1 MKNYRKLAL
10 AFCLALVLTAVGM
23 PPAVFADEGETVSIR
38 IVHTNDSHGRYAA
51 GETCVGYAKL
61 QTIAAGDGQRA
72 GLILD
77 PGDAFHGLS
86 FATVEQGASIAELF
100 KTIGCTAMTPG
111 LSDLSYGTAHLRGLE
126 TDSGT
131 PVLSCNLL
139 DGTTA
144 QPVFTPSVG
153 LTVQGV
159 RIGLIGVTSPDLLEQ
174 LDTKDGQSLILAD
187 PAACVQQEIDR
198 LRKEGCTILIVLAHM
213 GDSSAST
220 WTSERLVSE
229 TEGIDVLIDG
239 RSHTVENRMVSW
251 KNGQGQALC
260 VQTGC
265 YLENVG
271 VLTLEADRETGRPVN
286 VSTSC
291 EELISAGQAAEI
303 EEDAGVAEQI
313 ALIEK
318 RQSVLSESSVP
329 AVSSRPASS
338 AVRPQAVS
346 PAVSSGAAV
355 SSQAEESALPPEQPV
370 QTEQGTWEMFPVLL
384 AAAVVVL
391 VAVFVLLSRRGQG
404 R

>member
-1 MKNYRKLAL
+1 MKKYLQLAL
-10 AFCLALVLTAVGM
+10 AICLVLVLTAVGI
-23 PPAVFADEGETVSIR
+23 PPAVFADEEETVSIR

-61 QTIAAGDGQRA
+61 QTIAEGDGHRA
-72 GLILD
+72 DLILD
-77 PGDAFHGLS
+77 AGDAFHGLS
-86 FATVEQGASIAELF
+86 FATVEQGAGVAELF
-100 KTIGCTAMTPG
+100 KTIGYTAMTPG
-111 LSDLSYGTAHLRGLE
+111 LADLSYGTAHLNELE

-131 PVLSCNLL
+131 PILSCNLL
-139 DGTTA
+139 DGTSA

-159 RIGLIGVTSPDLLEQ
+159 RIGLIGVTSPDLLGE
-174 LDTKDGQSLILAD
+174 LEMEDGQSLILAD

-198 LRKEGCTILIVLAHM
+198 LRKEGCTMLIVLAHM
-213 GDSSAST
+213 GDSSLWP
-220 WTSERLVSE
+220 WTSERLISE

-239 RSHTVENRMVSW
+239 RSHTEENRMVSW
-251 KNGQGQALC
+251 KNGEGQALC
-260 VQTGC
+260 VQTGA

-271 VLTLEADRETGRPVN
+271 VLTLKVDRGSGRPVN
-286 VSTSC
+286 LSPSC
-291 EELISAGQAAEI
+291 EELISAGEAMEL
-303 EEDAGVAEQI
+303 EEDAGIAAQI

-318 RQSVLSESSVP
+318 RQSVLSASSA

-338 AVRPQAVS
+338 AVRSKPVS
-346 PAVSSGAAV
+346 PAVSSSAAV
-355 SSQAEESALPPEQPV
+355 SSQAVQSSPQSEPPAPA
-370 QTEQGTWEMFPVLL
+370 EQGTWEMFPVFL

>member
-72 GLILD
+72 DLILD
-77 PGDAFHGLS
+77 AGDAFHGLS

-187 PAACVQQEIDR
+187 PASRSCN
-198 LRKEGCTILIVLAHM
+198 LPRK
-213 GDSSAST
+213 
-220 WTSERLVSE
+220 
-229 TEGIDVLIDG
+229 
-239 RSHTVENRMVSW
+239 
-251 KNGQGQALC
+251 
-260 VQTGC
+260 
-265 YLENVG
+265 
-271 VLTLEADRETGRPVN
+271 
-286 VSTSC
+286 
-291 EELISAGQAAEI
+291 
-303 EEDAGVAEQI
+303 
-313 ALIEK
+313 
-318 RQSVLSESSVP
+318 
-329 AVSSRPASS
+329 
-338 AVRPQAVS
+338 
-346 PAVSSGAAV
+346 
-355 SSQAEESALPPEQPV
+355 
-370 QTEQGTWEMFPVLL
+370 
-384 AAAVVVL
+384 
-391 VAVFVLLSRRGQG
+391 
-404 R
+404 

>member
-1 MKNYRKLAL
+1 MKKYLQLAL
-10 AFCLALVLTAVGM
+10 AICLVLALTAVGI
-23 PPAVFADEGETVSIR
+23 PPAVFADEEETVSIR

-61 QTIAAGDGQRA
+61 QTIAEGDGHRA
-72 GLILD
+72 DLILD
-77 PGDAFHGLS
+77 AGDAFHGLS
-86 FATVEQGASIAELF
+86 FATVEQGAGVAELF
-100 KTIGCTAMTPG
+100 KTIGYTAMTPG
-111 LSDLSYGTAHLRGLE
+111 LADLSYGTAHLNELE

-131 PVLSCNLL
+131 PILSCNLL
-139 DGTTA
+139 DGTSA

-159 RIGLIGVTSPDLLEQ
+159 RIGLIGVTSPDLLGE
-174 LDTKDGQSLILAD
+174 LEMEDGQSLILAD

-198 LRKEGCTILIVLAHM
+198 LRKEGCTMLIVLAHM
-213 GDSSAST
+213 GDSSLWP
-220 WTSERLVSE
+220 WTSERLISE

-239 RSHTVENRMVSW
+239 RSHTEENRMVSW
-251 KNGQGQALC
+251 KNGEGQALC
-260 VQTGC
+260 VQTGA

-271 VLTLEADRETGRPVN
+271 VLTLEVDRGTGRPVN
-286 VSTSC
+286 LSTSC
-291 EELISAGQAAEI
+291 EDLISAGEAMEL
-303 EEDAGVAEQI
+303 EEDAGIAAQI

-318 RQSVLSESSVP
+318 RQSVLSASSA

-338 AVRPQAVS
+338 AVRSKPVS
-346 PAVSSGAAV
+346 PAVSSSAAV
-355 SSQAEESALPPEQPV
+355 SSQAVQSSPQSEPPAPA
-370 QTEQGTWEMFPVLL
+370 EQGTWEMFPVFL

>member
-1 MKNYRKLAL
+1 MKKYLQFAL
-10 AFCLALVLTAVGM
+10 AICLVLALTAVGI
-23 PPAVFADEGETVSIR
+23 PPAVFADEEETVSIR

-61 QTIAAGDGQRA
+61 QTIAEGDGHRA
-72 GLILD
+72 DLILD
-77 PGDAFHGLS
+77 AGDAFHGLS
-86 FATVEQGASIAELF
+86 FATVEQGAGVAELF
-100 KTIGCTAMTPG
+100 KTIGYTAMTPG
-111 LSDLSYGTAHLRGLE
+111 LADLSYGTAHLNELE

-131 PVLSCNLL
+131 PILSCNLL
-139 DGTTA
+139 DGTSA

-159 RIGLIGVTSPDLLEQ
+159 RIGLIGVTSPDLLGE
-174 LDTKDGQSLILAD
+174 LEMEDGQSLILAD

-198 LRKEGCTILIVLAHM
+198 LRKEGCTMLIVLAHM
-213 GDSSAST
+213 GDSSLWP
-220 WTSERLVSE
+220 WTSERLISE

-239 RSHTVENRMVSW
+239 RSHTEENRMVSW
-251 KNGQGQALC
+251 KNGEGQALC
-260 VQTGC
+260 VQTGA

-271 VLTLEADRETGRPVN
+271 VLTLEVDRGTGRPVN
-286 VSTSC
+286 LSPSC
-291 EELISAGQAAEI
+291 EDLISAGEAMEL
-303 EEDAGVAEQI
+303 EEDAGIAAQI

-318 RQSVLSESSVP
+318 RQSVLSASSA

-338 AVRPQAVS
+338 AVRSKPVS
-346 PAVSSGAAV
+346 PAVSSSAAV
-355 SSQAEESALPPEQPV
+355 SSQAVQSSPQSEPPAPA
-370 QTEQGTWEMFPVLL
+370 EQGTWEMFPVFL

>member
-1 MKNYRKLAL
+1 MKKYLQLAL
-10 AFCLALVLTAVGM
+10 AICLVLALTAVGI
-23 PPAVFADEGETVSIR
+23 PPAVFADEEETVSIR

-61 QTIAAGDGQRA
+61 QTIAEGDGHRA
-72 GLILD
+72 DLILD
-77 PGDAFHGLS
+77 AGDAFHGLS
-86 FATVEQGASIAELF
+86 FATVEQGAGVVELF
-100 KTIGCTAMTPG
+100 KTIGYTAMTPG
-111 LSDLSYGTAHLRGLE
+111 LADLSYGTAHLNELE

-131 PVLSCNLL
+131 PILSCNLL
-139 DGTTA
+139 DGTSA

-159 RIGLIGVTSPDLLEQ
+159 RIGLIGVTSPDLLGE
-174 LDTKDGQSLILAD
+174 LEVEDGQSLILAD

-198 LRKEGCTILIVLAHM
+198 LRKEGCTMLIVLAHM
-213 GDSSAST
+213 GDSSLWP
-220 WTSERLVSE
+220 WTSERLISQ

-239 RSHTVENRMVSW
+239 RSHTEENRMVSW
-251 KNGQGQALC
+251 KNGEGQALC
-260 VQTGC
+260 VQTGA

-271 VLTLEADRETGRPVN
+271 VLTLKVDRGSGRPVN
-286 VSTSC
+286 LSPSC
-291 EELISAGQAAEI
+291 EELISAGEAMELK
-303 EEDAGVAEQI
+303 EDAGIAAQI

-318 RQSVLSESSVP
+318 RQSVLSASSA

-338 AVRPQAVS
+338 AVRSKPVS
-346 PAVSSGAAV
+346 PAVSSSAAV
-355 SSQAEESALPPEQPV
+355 SSQAVQSSPQSEPPAPA
-370 QTEQGTWEMFPVLL
+370 EQGTWEMFPVFL

>member
-1 MKNYRKLAL
+1 MKKYLQLAL
-10 AFCLALVLTAVGM
+10 AICLVLALTAVGI
-23 PPAVFADEGETVSIR
+23 PPAVFADEEETVSIR

-61 QTIAAGDGQRA
+61 QTIAEGDGHRA
-72 GLILD
+72 DLILD
-77 PGDAFHGLS
+77 AGDAFHGLS
-86 FATVEQGASIAELF
+86 FATVEQGAGVAELF
-100 KTIGCTAMTPG
+100 KTIGYTAMTPG
-111 LSDLSYGTAHLRGLE
+111 LADLSYGTAHLNELE

-131 PVLSCNLL
+131 PILSCNLL
-139 DGTTA
+139 DGTSA

-159 RIGLIGVTSPDLLEQ
+159 RIGLIGVTSPDLLGE
-174 LDTKDGQSLILAD
+174 LEMEDGQSLILAD

-198 LRKEGCTILIVLAHM
+198 LRKEGCTMLIVLAHM
-213 GDSSAST
+213 GDSSLWP
-220 WTSERLVSE
+220 WTSERLISE

-239 RSHTVENRMVSW
+239 RSHTEENRMVSW
-251 KNGQGQALC
+251 KNGEGQALC
-260 VQTGC
+260 VQTGA

-271 VLTLEADRETGRPVN
+271 VLTLEVDRGTGRPVN
-286 VSTSC
+286 LSTSC
-291 EELISAGQAAEI
+291 EDLISAGETMEL
-303 EEDAGVAEQI
+303 EEDAGIAAQI

-318 RQSVLSESSVP
+318 RQSVLSASSA

-338 AVRPQAVS
+338 AVRSKPVS
-346 PAVSSGAAV
+346 PAVSSSAAV
-355 SSQAEESALPPEQPV
+355 SSQAVQSSPQSEPPAPA
-370 QTEQGTWEMFPVLL
+370 EQGTWEMFPVFL

>member
-1 MKNYRKLAL
+1 MKKYLQLAL
-10 AFCLALVLTAVGM
+10 AICLVLVLTAVGI
-23 PPAVFADEGETVSIR
+23 PPAVFADEEETVSIR

-61 QTIAAGDGQRA
+61 QTIAEGDGHRA
-72 GLILD
+72 DLILD
-77 PGDAFHGLS
+77 AGDAFHGLS
-86 FATVEQGASIAELF
+86 FATVEQGAGVAELF
-100 KTIGCTAMTPG
+100 KTIGYTAMTPG
-111 LSDLSYGTAHLRGLE
+111 LADLSYGTAHLNELE

-131 PVLSCNLL
+131 PILSCNLL
-139 DGTTA
+139 DGTSA

-159 RIGLIGVTSPDLLEQ
+159 RIGLIGVTSPDLLGE
-174 LDTKDGQSLILAD
+174 LEMEDGQSLILAD

-198 LRKEGCTILIVLAHM
+198 LRKEGCTMLIVLAHM
-213 GDSSAST
+213 GDSSLWP
-220 WTSERLVSE
+220 WTSERLISE

-239 RSHTVENRMVSW
+239 RSHTEENRMVSW
-251 KNGQGQALC
+251 KNGEGQALC
-260 VQTGC
+260 VQTGA

-271 VLTLEADRETGRPVN
+271 VLTLEVDRGTGRPVN
-286 VSTSC
+286 LSPSC
-291 EELISAGQAAEI
+291 EELISAGEAMEL
-303 EEDAGVAEQI
+303 EEDAGIAAQI

-318 RQSVLSESSVP
+318 RQSVLSASSA

-338 AVRPQAVS
+338 AVRSKPVS
-346 PAVSSGAAV
+346 PAVSSSAAV
-355 SSQAEESALPPEQPV
+355 SSQAVQSSPQSEPPAPA
-370 QTEQGTWEMFPVLL
+370 EQGTWEMFPVFL

>member
-1 MKNYRKLAL
+1 MKKYLQLAL
-10 AFCLALVLTAVGM
+10 AICLVLALTAVGI
-23 PPAVFADEGETVSIR
+23 PPAVFADEEETVSIR

-61 QTIAAGDGQRA
+61 QTIAEGDGHRA
-72 GLILD
+72 DLILD
-77 PGDAFHGLS
+77 AGDAFHGLS
-86 FATVEQGASIAELF
+86 FATVEQGAGVAELF
-100 KTIGCTAMTPG
+100 KTIGYTAMTPG
-111 LSDLSYGTAHLRGLE
+111 LADLSYGTAHLNELE

-131 PVLSCNLL
+131 PILSCNLL
-139 DGTTA
+139 DGTSA

-159 RIGLIGVTSPDLLEQ
+159 RIGLIGVTSPDLLGE
-174 LDTKDGQSLILAD
+174 LEMEDGQSLILAD

-198 LRKEGCTILIVLAHM
+198 LRKEGCTMLIVLAHM
-213 GDSSAST
+213 GDSSLWP
-220 WTSERLVSE
+220 WTSERLISE

-239 RSHTVENRMVSW
+239 RSHTEENRMVSW
-251 KNGQGQALC
+251 KNGEGQALC
-260 VQTGC
+260 VQTGA

-271 VLTLEADRETGRPVN
+271 VLTLEVDRGTGRPVN
-286 VSTSC
+286 LSTSC
-291 EELISAGQAAEI
+291 EDLISAGEAMEL
-303 EEDAGVAEQI
+303 EEDAGIAAQI

-318 RQSVLSESSVP
+318 RQSVLSVSSA

-338 AVRPQAVS
+338 AVRSKPVS
-346 PAVSSGAAV
+346 PAVSSSAAV
-355 SSQAEESALPPEQPV
+355 SSQAVQSSPQSEPPAPA
-370 QTEQGTWEMFPVLL
+370 EQGTWEMFPVFL

>member
-1 MKNYRKLAL
+1 MKKYLQLAL
-10 AFCLALVLTAVGM
+10 AICLVLALTAVGI
-23 PPAVFADEGETVSIR
+23 PPAVFADEEETVSIR

-61 QTIAAGDGQRA
+61 QTIAEGDGHRA
-72 GLILD
+72 DLILD
-77 PGDAFHGLS
+77 AGDAFHGLS
-86 FATVEQGASIAELF
+86 FATVEQGAGVAELF
-100 KTIGCTAMTPG
+100 KTIGYTAMTPG
-111 LSDLSYGTAHLRGLE
+111 LADLSYGTAHLNELE

-131 PVLSCNLL
+131 PILSCNLL
-139 DGTTA
+139 DGTSA

-159 RIGLIGVTSPDLLEQ
+159 RIGLIGVTSPDLLGE
-174 LDTKDGQSLILAD
+174 LEMEDGQSLILAD

-198 LRKEGCTILIVLAHM
+198 LRKEGCTMLIVLAHM
-213 GDSSAST
+213 GDSSLWP
-220 WTSERLVSE
+220 WTSERLISE

-239 RSHTVENRMVSW
+239 RSHTEENRMVSW

-260 VQTGC
+260 VQTGA

-271 VLTLEADRETGRPVN
+271 VLTLKVDRGSGRPVN
-286 VSTSC
+286 LSPSC
-291 EELISAGQAAEI
+291 EELISAGEAMEI
-303 EEDAGVAEQI
+303 EEDAGIAAQI

-318 RQSVLSESSVP
+318 RQSVLSASSA

-338 AVRPQAVS
+338 AVRSKPVS
-346 PAVSSGAAV
+346 PAVSSSAAV
-355 SSQAEESALPPEQPV
+355 SSQAVQSSPQSEPPAPA
-370 QTEQGTWEMFPVLL
+370 EQGTWDMFPVFL
-384 AAAVVVL
+384 AVAVVVL

>member
-1 MKNYRKLAL
+1 MKKYLQLAL
-10 AFCLALVLTAVGM
+10 AICLVLALTAVGI
-23 PPAVFADEGETVSIR
+23 PPAVFADEEETVSIR

-61 QTIAAGDGQRA
+61 QTIAEGDGHRA
-72 GLILD
+72 DLILD
-77 PGDAFHGLS
+77 AGDAFHGLS
-86 FATVEQGASIAELF
+86 FATVEQGAGVAELF
-100 KTIGCTAMTPG
+100 KTIGYTAMTPG
-111 LSDLSYGTAHLRGLE
+111 LADLSYGTAHLNELE

-131 PVLSCNLL
+131 PILSCNLL
-139 DGTTA
+139 DGTSA

-159 RIGLIGVTSPDLLEQ
+159 RIGLIGVTSPDLLGE
-174 LDTKDGQSLILAD
+174 LEMEDGQSLILAD

-198 LRKEGCTILIVLAHM
+198 LRKEGCTMLIVLAHM
-213 GDSSAST
+213 GDSSLWP
-220 WTSERLVSE
+220 WTSERLISE

-239 RSHTVENRMVSW
+239 RSHTEENRMVSW
-251 KNGQGQALC
+251 KNGEGQALC
-260 VQTGC
+260 VQAGA

-271 VLTLEADRETGRPVN
+271 VLTLEVDRGTGRPVN
-286 VSTSC
+286 LSTSC
-291 EELISAGQAAEI
+291 EELISAGEAMEL
-303 EEDAGVAEQI
+303 EEDAGIAAQI

-318 RQSVLSESSVP
+318 RQSVLSASSA

-338 AVRPQAVS
+338 AVRSKPVS
-346 PAVSSGAAV
+346 PAVSSSAAV
-355 SSQAEESALPPEQPV
+355 SSQAVQSSPQSEPPAPA
-370 QTEQGTWEMFPVLL
+370 EQGTWEMFPVFL

>member
-1 MKNYRKLAL
+1 MKKYLQLAL
-10 AFCLALVLTAVGM
+10 AICLVLVLTAVGI
-23 PPAVFADEGETVSIR
+23 PPAVFADEEETVSIR

-61 QTIAAGDGQRA
+61 QTIAEGDGHRA
-72 GLILD
+72 DLILD
-77 PGDAFHGLS
+77 AGDAFHGLS
-86 FATVEQGASIAELF
+86 FATVEQGAGVAELF
-100 KTIGCTAMTPG
+100 KTIGYTAMTPG
-111 LSDLSYGTAHLRGLE
+111 LADLSYGTAHLNELE

-131 PVLSCNLL
+131 PILSCNLL
-139 DGTTA
+139 DGTSA

-159 RIGLIGVTSPDLLEQ
+159 RIGLIGVTSPDLLGE
-174 LDTKDGQSLILAD
+174 LEMEDGQSLILAD

-198 LRKEGCTILIVLAHM
+198 LRKEGCTMLIVLAHM
-213 GDSSAST
+213 GDSSLWP
-220 WTSERLVSE
+220 WTGERLISE

-239 RSHTVENRMVSW
+239 RSHTEENRMVSW
-251 KNGQGQALC
+251 KNGEGQALC
-260 VQTGC
+260 VQTGA

-271 VLTLEADRETGRPVN
+271 VLTLKVDRGSGRPVN
-286 VSTSC
+286 LSPSC
-291 EELISAGQAAEI
+291 EELISAGEAMEL
-303 EEDAGVAEQI
+303 EEDAGIAAQI

-318 RQSVLSESSVP
+318 RQSVLSASSA

-338 AVRPQAVS
+338 AVRSKPVS
-346 PAVSSGAAV
+346 PAVSSSAAV
-355 SSQAEESALPPEQPV
+355 SSQAVQSSPQSEPPAPA
-370 QTEQGTWEMFPVLL
+370 EQGTWEMFPVFL

>member
-1 MKNYRKLAL
+1 MKKYLQLAL
-10 AFCLALVLTAVGM
+10 AICLVLVLTAVGI
-23 PPAVFADEGETVSIR
+23 PPAVFADEEETVSIR

-61 QTIAAGDGQRA
+61 QTIAEGDGHRA
-72 GLILD
+72 DLILD
-77 PGDAFHGLS
+77 AGDAFHGLS
-86 FATVEQGASIAELF
+86 FATVEQGAGVAELF
-100 KTIGCTAMTPG
+100 KTIGYTAMTPG
-111 LSDLSYGTAHLRGLE
+111 LADLSYGTAHLNELE

-131 PVLSCNLL
+131 PILSCNLL
-139 DGTTA
+139 DGTSA

-159 RIGLIGVTSPDLLEQ
+159 RIGLIGVTSPDLLGE
-174 LDTKDGQSLILAD
+174 LEMEDGQSLILTD

-198 LRKEGCTILIVLAHM
+198 LRKEGCTMLIVLAHM
-213 GDSSAST
+213 GDSSLWP
-220 WTSERLVSE
+220 WTSERLISE

-239 RSHTVENRMVSW
+239 RSHTEENRMVSW

-260 VQTGC
+260 VQTGA

-271 VLTLEADRETGRPVN
+271 VLTLKVDRGSGRPVN
-286 VSTSC
+286 LSPSC
-291 EELISAGQAAEI
+291 EELISAGEAMEL
-303 EEDAGVAEQI
+303 EEDAGIAAQI

-318 RQSVLSESSVP
+318 RQSVLSVSSA

-338 AVRPQAVS
+338 AVRSKPVS
-346 PAVSSGAAV
+346 PAVSSSAAV
-355 SSQAEESALPPEQPV
+355 SSQAVQSSPQSEPPAPA
-370 QTEQGTWEMFPVLL
+370 EQGTWEMFPVFL

>member
-1 MKNYRKLAL
+1 MKKYLQLAL
-10 AFCLALVLTAVGM
+10 AICLVLALTAVGI
-23 PPAVFADEGETVSIR
+23 PPAVFADEEETVSIR

-61 QTIAAGDGQRA
+61 QTIAEGDGHRA
-72 GLILD
+72 DLILD
-77 PGDAFHGLS
+77 AGDAFHGLS
-86 FATVEQGASIAELF
+86 FATVEQGAGVAELF
-100 KTIGCTAMTPG
+100 KTIGYTAMTPG
-111 LSDLSYGTAHLRGLE
+111 LADLSYGTAHLNELE

-131 PVLSCNLL
+131 PILSCNLL
-139 DGTTA
+139 DGTSA

-159 RIGLIGVTSPDLLEQ
+159 RIGLIGVTSPDLLGE
-174 LDTKDGQSLILAD
+174 LEMEDGQSLILAD

-198 LRKEGCTILIVLAHM
+198 LRKEGCTMLIVLAHM
-213 GDSSAST
+213 GDSSLWP
-220 WTSERLVSE
+220 WTGERLISE

-239 RSHTVENRMVSW
+239 RSHTEENRMVSW
-251 KNGQGQALC
+251 KNGEGQALC
-260 VQTGC
+260 VQTGA

-271 VLTLEADRETGRPVN
+271 VLTLEVDRGTGRPVN
-286 VSTSC
+286 LSTSC
-291 EELISAGQAAEI
+291 EDLISAGEAMEL
-303 EEDAGVAEQI
+303 EEDAGIAAQI

-318 RQSVLSESSVP
+318 RQSVLSASSA

-338 AVRPQAVS
+338 AVRSKPVS
-346 PAVSSGAAV
+346 PAVSSSAAV
-355 SSQAEESALPPEQPV
+355 SSQAVQSSPQSEPPAPA
-370 QTEQGTWEMFPVLL
+370 EQGTWEMFPVFL

>member
-1 MKNYRKLAL
+1 MKKYLQLAL
-10 AFCLALVLTAVGM
+10 AICLVLALTAVGI
-23 PPAVFADEGETVSIR
+23 PPAVFADEEETVSIR

-61 QTIAAGDGQRA
+61 QTIAEGDGHRA
-72 GLILD
+72 DLILD
-77 PGDAFHGLS
+77 AGDAFHGLS
-86 FATVEQGASIAELF
+86 FATVEQGAGVAELF
-100 KTIGCTAMTPG
+100 KTIGYTAMTPG
-111 LSDLSYGTAHLRGLE
+111 LADLSYGTAHLNELE

-131 PVLSCNLL
+131 PILSCNLL
-139 DGTTA
+139 DGTSA

-159 RIGLIGVTSPDLLEQ
+159 RIGLIGVTSPDLLGE
-174 LDTKDGQSLILAD
+174 LEMEDGQSLILAD

-198 LRKEGCTILIVLAHM
+198 LRKEGCTMLIVLAHM
-213 GDSSAST
+213 GDSSLWP
-220 WTSERLVSE
+220 WTSERLISE

-239 RSHTVENRMVSW
+239 RSHTEENRMVSW
-251 KNGQGQALC
+251 KNGEGQALC
-260 VQTGC
+260 VQTGA

-271 VLTLEADRETGRPVN
+271 VLTLKVDRGSGRPVN
-286 VSTSC
+286 LSPSC
-291 EELISAGQAAEI
+291 EELISAGEAMEL
-303 EEDAGVAEQI
+303 EEDAGIAAQI

-318 RQSVLSESSVP
+318 RQSVLSASSA

-338 AVRPQAVS
+338 AVRSKPVS
-346 PAVSSGAAV
+346 PAVSSSAAV
-355 SSQAEESALPPEQPV
+355 SSQAVQSSPQSEPPAPA
-370 QTEQGTWEMFPVLL
+370 EQGTWEMFPVFL

>member
-1 MKNYRKLAL
+1 MKKYLQLAL
-10 AFCLALVLTAVGM
+10 AICLVLALTAVGI
-23 PPAVFADEGETVSIR
+23 PPAVFADEEETVSIR

-61 QTIAAGDGQRA
+61 QTIAEGDGHRA
-72 GLILD
+72 DLILD
-77 PGDAFHGLS
+77 AGDAFHGLS
-86 FATVEQGASIAELF
+86 FATVEQGAGVVELF
-100 KTIGCTAMTPG
+100 KTIGYTAMTPG
-111 LSDLSYGTAHLRGLE
+111 LADLSYGTAHLNELE

-131 PVLSCNLL
+131 PILSCNLL
-139 DGTTA
+139 DGTSA

-159 RIGLIGVTSPDLLEQ
+159 RIGLIGVTSPDLLGE
-174 LDTKDGQSLILAD
+174 LEMEDGQSLILAD

-198 LRKEGCTILIVLAHM
+198 LRKEGCTMLIVLAHM
-213 GDSSAST
+213 GDSSLWP
-220 WTSERLVSE
+220 WTSERLISQ

-239 RSHTVENRMVSW
+239 RSHTEENRMVSW
-251 KNGQGQALC
+251 KNGEGQALC
-260 VQTGC
+260 VQTGA

-271 VLTLEADRETGRPVN
+271 VLTLKVDRGSGRPVN
-286 VSTSC
+286 LSPSC
-291 EELISAGQAAEI
+291 EELISAGEAMEI
-303 EEDAGVAEQI
+303 EEDAGIAAQI

-318 RQSVLSESSVP
+318 RQSVLSASSA

-338 AVRPQAVS
+338 AVRSKPVS
-346 PAVSSGAAV
+346 PAVSSSAAV
-355 SSQAEESALPPEQPV
+355 SSQAVQSSPQSEPPAPA
-370 QTEQGTWEMFPVLL
+370 EQGTWEMFPVFL

>member
-1 MKNYRKLAL
+1 MKKYLQLAL
-10 AFCLALVLTAVGM
+10 AICLVLALTAVGI
-23 PPAVFADEGETVSIR
+23 PPAVFADEEETVSIR

-61 QTIAAGDGQRA
+61 QTIAEGDGHRA
-72 GLILD
+72 DLILD
-77 PGDAFHGLS
+77 AGDAFHGLS
-86 FATVEQGASIAELF
+86 FATVEQGAGVAELF
-100 KTIGCTAMTPG
+100 KTIGYTAMTPG
-111 LSDLSYGTAHLRGLE
+111 LADLSYGTAHLNELE

-131 PVLSCNLL
+131 PILSCNLL
-139 DGTTA
+139 DGTSA

-159 RIGLIGVTSPDLLEQ
+159 RIGLIGVTSPDLLGE
-174 LDTKDGQSLILAD
+174 LEMEDGQSLILAD

-198 LRKEGCTILIVLAHM
+198 LRKEGCTMLIVLAHM
-213 GDSSAST
+213 GDSSLWP
-220 WTSERLVSE
+220 WTSERLISE

-239 RSHTVENRMVSW
+239 RSHTEENRMVSW
-251 KNGQGQALC
+251 KNGEGQALC
-260 VQTGC
+260 VQTGA

-271 VLTLEADRETGRPVN
+271 VLTLKVDRGTGRPVN
-286 VSTSC
+286 LSPSC
-291 EELISAGQAAEI
+291 EELISAGEAMEI
-303 EEDAGVAEQI
+303 EEDAGIAAQI

-318 RQSVLSESSVP
+318 RQSVLSASSA

-338 AVRPQAVS
+338 AVRSKPVS
-346 PAVSSGAAV
+346 PAVSSSAAV
-355 SSQAEESALPPEQPV
+355 SSQAVQSSPQFEPPAPA
-370 QTEQGTWEMFPVLL
+370 EQGTWEMFPVFL

>member
-1 MKNYRKLAL
+1 MKKYLQLAL
-10 AFCLALVLTAVGM
+10 AICLVLALTAVGI
-23 PPAVFADEGETVSIR
+23 PPAVFADEEETVSIR

-61 QTIAAGDGQRA
+61 QTIAEGDGHRA
-72 GLILD
+72 DLILD
-77 PGDAFHGLS
+77 AGDAFHGLS
-86 FATVEQGASIAELF
+86 FATVEQGAGVAELF
-100 KTIGCTAMTPG
+100 KTIGYTAMTPG
-111 LSDLSYGTAHLRGLE
+111 LADLSYGTAHLNELE

-131 PVLSCNLL
+131 PILSCNLL
-139 DGTTA
+139 DGTSA

-159 RIGLIGVTSPDLLEQ
+159 RIGLIGVTSPDLLGE
-174 LDTKDGQSLILAD
+174 LEMEDGQSLILAD

-198 LRKEGCTILIVLAHM
+198 LRKEGCTMLIVLAHM
-213 GDSSAST
+213 GDSSLWP
-220 WTSERLVSE
+220 WTSERLISE

-239 RSHTVENRMVSW
+239 RSHTEENRMVSW
-251 KNGQGQALC
+251 KNGEGQALC
-260 VQTGC
+260 VQTGA

-271 VLTLEADRETGRPVN
+271 VLTLEVDRGTGRPVN
-286 VSTSC
+286 LSPSC
-291 EELISAGQAAEI
+291 EDLISAGEAMEL
-303 EEDAGVAEQI
+303 EEDAGIAAQI

-318 RQSVLSESSVP
+318 RQSVLSASSA

-338 AVRPQAVS
+338 AVRSKPVS
-346 PAVSSGAAV
+346 PAVSSSAAV
-355 SSQAEESALPPEQPV
+355 SSQAVQSSPQSEPPAPA
-370 QTEQGTWEMFPVLL
+370 EQGTWEMFPVFL

>member
-1 MKNYRKLAL
+1 MKKYLQLAL
-10 AFCLALVLTAVGM
+10 AICLVLALTAVGI
-23 PPAVFADEGETVSIR
+23 PPAVFADEEETVSIR

-61 QTIAAGDGQRA
+61 QTIAEGDGHRA
-72 GLILD
+72 DLILD
-77 PGDAFHGLS
+77 AGDAFHGLS
-86 FATVEQGASIAELF
+86 FATVEQGAGVAELF
-100 KTIGCTAMTPG
+100 KTIGYTAMTPG
-111 LSDLSYGTAHLRGLE
+111 LADLSYGTAHLNELE

-131 PVLSCNLL
+131 PILSCNLL
-139 DGTTA
+139 DGTSA

-159 RIGLIGVTSPDLLEQ
+159 RIGLIGVTSPDLLGE
-174 LDTKDGQSLILAD
+174 LEMEDGQSLILAD

-198 LRKEGCTILIVLAHM
+198 LRKEGCTMLIVLAHM
-213 GDSSAST
+213 GDSSLWP
-220 WTSERLVSE
+220 WTGERLISE

-239 RSHTVENRMVSW
+239 RSHTEENRMVSW
-251 KNGQGQALC
+251 KNGEGQALC
-260 VQTGC
+260 VQTGA

-271 VLTLEADRETGRPVN
+271 VLTLKVDRGSGRPVN
-286 VSTSC
+286 LSPSC
-291 EELISAGQAAEI
+291 EELISAGEAMEI
-303 EEDAGVAEQI
+303 EEDAGIAAQI

-318 RQSVLSESSVP
+318 RQSVLSVSSA

-338 AVRPQAVS
+338 AVRSKPVS
-346 PAVSSGAAV
+346 PAVSSSAAV
-355 SSQAEESALPPEQPV
+355 SSQAVQSSPQSEPPAPA
-370 QTEQGTWEMFPVLL
+370 EQGTWEMFPVFL

>member
-1 MKNYRKLAL
+1 MKKYLQLAL
-10 AFCLALVLTAVGM
+10 AICLVLALTAVGI
-23 PPAVFADEGETVSIR
+23 PPAVFADEEETVSIR

-61 QTIAAGDGQRA
+61 QTIAEGDGHRA
-72 GLILD
+72 DLILD
-77 PGDAFHGLS
+77 AGDAFHGLS
-86 FATVEQGASIAELF
+86 FATVEQGAGVAELF
-100 KTIGCTAMTPG
+100 KTIGYTAMTPG
-111 LSDLSYGTAHLRGLE
+111 LADLSYGTAHLNELE

-131 PVLSCNLL
+131 PILSCNLL
-139 DGTTA
+139 DGTSA

-159 RIGLIGVTSPDLLEQ
+159 RIGLIGVTSPDLLGE
-174 LDTKDGQSLILAD
+174 LEMEDGQSLILAD

-198 LRKEGCTILIVLAHM
+198 LRKEGCTMLIVLAHM
-213 GDSSAST
+213 GDSSLWP
-220 WTSERLVSE
+220 WTGERLISE

-239 RSHTVENRMVSW
+239 RSHTEENRMVSW

-260 VQTGC
+260 VQTGA

-271 VLTLEADRETGRPVN
+271 VLTLKVDRGSGRPVN
-286 VSTSC
+286 LSPSC
-291 EELISAGQAAEI
+291 EELISAGEAMEI
-303 EEDAGVAEQI
+303 EEDAGIAAQI

-318 RQSVLSESSVP
+318 RQSVLSASSA

-338 AVRPQAVS
+338 AVRSKPVS
-346 PAVSSGAAV
+346 PAVSSSAAV
-355 SSQAEESALPPEQPV
+355 SSQAVQSSPQSEPPAPA
-370 QTEQGTWEMFPVLL
+370 EQGTWEMFPVFL
-384 AAAVVVL
+384 AVAVVVL

>member
-1 MKNYRKLAL
+1 MKKYLQLAL
-10 AFCLALVLTAVGM
+10 AICLVLALTAVGI
-23 PPAVFADEGETVSIR
+23 PPAVFADEEETVSIR

-61 QTIAAGDGQRA
+61 QTIAEGDGHRA
-72 GLILD
+72 DLILD
-77 PGDAFHGLS
+77 AGDAFHGLS
-86 FATVEQGASIAELF
+86 FATVEQGAGVAELF
-100 KTIGCTAMTPG
+100 KTIGYTAMTPG
-111 LSDLSYGTAHLRGLE
+111 LADLSYGTAHLNELE

-131 PVLSCNLL
+131 PILSCNLL
-139 DGTTA
+139 DGTSA

-159 RIGLIGVTSPDLLEQ
+159 RIGLIGVTSPDLLGE
-174 LDTKDGQSLILAD
+174 LEMEDGQSLILAD

-198 LRKEGCTILIVLAHM
+198 LRKEGCTMLIVLAHM
-213 GDSSAST
+213 GDSSLWP
-220 WTSERLVSE
+220 WTSERLISE

-239 RSHTVENRMVSW
+239 RSHTEENRMVSW

-260 VQTGC
+260 VQTGA

-271 VLTLEADRETGRPVN
+271 VLTLKVDRGSGRPVN
-286 VSTSC
+286 LSPSC
-291 EELISAGQAAEI
+291 EELISAGEAMEI
-303 EEDAGVAEQI
+303 EEDAGIAAQI

-318 RQSVLSESSVP
+318 RQSVLSASSA

-338 AVRPQAVS
+338 AVRSKPVS
-346 PAVSSGAAV
+346 PAVSSSAAV
-355 SSQAEESALPPEQPV
+355 SSQAVQSSPQSEPPAPA
-370 QTEQGTWEMFPVLL
+370 EQGTWEMFPVFL

>member
-1 MKNYRKLAL
+1 MKKYLQLAL
-10 AFCLALVLTAVGM
+10 AICLVLALTAVGI
-23 PPAVFADEGETVSIR
+23 PPAVFADEEETVSIR

-61 QTIAAGDGQRA
+61 QTIAEGDGHRA
-72 GLILD
+72 DLILD
-77 PGDAFHGLS
+77 AGDAFHGLS
-86 FATVEQGASIAELF
+86 FATVEQGAGVAELF
-100 KTIGCTAMTPG
+100 KTIGYTAMTPG
-111 LSDLSYGTAHLRGLE
+111 LADLSYGTAHLNELE

-131 PVLSCNLL
+131 PILSCNLL
-139 DGTTA
+139 DGTSA

-159 RIGLIGVTSPDLLEQ
+159 RIGLIGVTSPDLLGE
-174 LDTKDGQSLILAD
+174 LEMEDGQSLILAD

-198 LRKEGCTILIVLAHM
+198 LRKEGCTMLIVLAHM
-213 GDSSAST
+213 GDSSLWP
-220 WTSERLVSE
+220 WTSERLISE

-239 RSHTVENRMVSW
+239 RSHTEENRMVSW
-251 KNGQGQALC
+251 KNGEGQALC
-260 VQTGC
+260 VQTGA

-271 VLTLEADRETGRPVN
+271 VLTLKVDRGSGRPVN
-286 VSTSC
+286 LSPSC
-291 EELISAGQAAEI
+291 EELISAGEAMEL
-303 EEDAGVAEQI
+303 EEDAGIAAQI

-318 RQSVLSESSVP
+318 RQSVLSVSSA

-338 AVRPQAVS
+338 AVRSKPVS
-346 PAVSSGAAV
+346 PAVSSSAAV
-355 SSQAEESALPPEQPV
+355 SSQAVQSSPQSEPPAPA
-370 QTEQGTWEMFPVLL
+370 EQGTWEMFPVFL